1 MREGERAGGP
11 LERPRV
17 RGRRLP
23 DPRVLVHGGLKSGV
37 PLHGEVTNTR
47 STVPY
52 LESGGLEP
60 HAWGA
65 PYLDYQALQGTAVP
79 CILVLRR
86 CEYRF
91 TRFRHRLWDLVRFE
105 VLTVPVIY

>member
-1 MREGERAGGP
+1 MPVAVEGDEPRPLACQAGVGHSHASCRPSPRGGAQAGGL

-23 DPRVLVHGGLKSGV
+23 DPRVLVASSGV

-65 PYLDYQALQGTAVP
+65 PYLDYQALS
-79 CILVLRR
+79 
-86 CEYRF
+86 
-91 TRFRHRLWDLVRFE
+91 
-105 VLTVPVIY
+105 